1 MAART
6 TVVQVVKGVK
16 DDISVVTGFEALS
29 VTSLEKGEDGWEGR
43 VEVLELK
50 RVPDT
55 QDLIGVYDV
64 SLNADGDL
72 VSWDRVFTR
81 VKGQPMGSEDAGD

>member
-1 MAART
+1 MATRT
-6 TVVQVVKGVK
+6 TVVQVVKGIK
-16 DDISVVTGFEALS
+16 DDIRVVTGFDALS
-29 VTSLEKGEDGWEGR
+29 VTSLEKGEAGWEGR

-72 VSWDRVFTR
+72 VSWDRAFTR
-81 VKGQPMGSEDAGD
+81 VKGQPMGNEDASD